1 MQHQTR
7 PSTRHVLPHPLRVER
22 VPSQDS
28 PPHLLGF
35 AQNVSRSG
43 AFLQCLLPPPVGT
56 QLTLRFRLPGG
67 DRAIVS
73 GCARVVWSRAH
84 VGRPGP
90 PAGVGVQLVDLPQG
104 SRQVWERFCASL
116 SPDH

>member
-1 MQHQTR
+1 M
-7 PSTRHVLPHPLRVER
+7 ER
-22 VPSQDS
+22 VPSRDS

-35 AQNVSRSG
+35 AQNVSQGG

-56 QLTLRFRLPGG
+56 LRSLRFQFPGG

-73 GCARVVWSRAH
+73 GCARVVWTRAH

-90 PAGVGVQLVDLPQG
+90 PAGVGVQLVDLPRG

-116 SPDH
+116 SRAH

>member
-1 MQHQTR
+1 MQYRQR
-7 PSTRHVLPHPLRVER
+7 PSPRHVLPHPLRVER
-22 VPSQDS
+22 VPSADA

-35 AQNVSRSG
+35 AQNVSQGG

-56 QLTLRFRLPGG
+56 QLSLRFQLPGD

-73 GCARVVWSRAH
+73 GGARVVWSRSH

-90 PAGVGVQLVDLPQG
+90 PAGVGVELLNLPTG
-104 SRQVWERFCASL
+104 SRRVWERFCARL
-116 SPDH
+116 SVGH